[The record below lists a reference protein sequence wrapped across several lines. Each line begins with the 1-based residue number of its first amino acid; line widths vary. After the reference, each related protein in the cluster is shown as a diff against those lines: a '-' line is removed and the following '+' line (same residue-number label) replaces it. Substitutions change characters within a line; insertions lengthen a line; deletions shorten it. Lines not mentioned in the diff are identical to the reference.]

1 MNLLFFSWYARQDS
15 NLQKRLKRPNHT
27 KEPAGHARG
36 FRFGAVWKGALWHKV
51 RHKLSTGAAAAL
63 LALALPA
70 QAQTFTIEFWPPLP
84 DRTRQVEHFFACAVG
99 TALEY
104 KYPLMREGAIVVGGF
119 VFVSRES
126 HDFRGLYKITSVT
139 GTPTGDGNLR
149 DVVVKAICT
158 TGLS

>member
-1 MNLLFFSWYARQDS
+1 MMKNPQKLVTAVKNWSQWFSSR
-15 NLQKRLKRPNHT
+15 RVFVT
-27 KEPAGHARG
+27 
-36 FRFGAVWKGALWHKV
+36 
-51 RHKLSTGAAAAL
+51 AL

-70 QAQTFTIEFWPPLP
+70 QAQTFTIEFWPPKP
-84 DRTRQVEHFFACAVG
+84 DRTRQVEHFFSCEVG
-99 TALEY
+99 TTLEY

-126 HDFRGLYKITSVT
+126 HEFRGLYKITSVT
-139 GTPTGDGNLR
+139 GTRTGDGNLR

>member
-1 MNLLFFSWYARQDS
+1 MNLLLFSWYARQDS
-15 NLQKRLKRPNHT
+15 NLQMRIKRRNHT
-27 KEPAGHARG
+27 KEPPRAASG
-36 FRFGAVWKGALWHKV
+36 FRFGVVWNGALWHKA
-51 RHKLSTGAAAAL
+51 RHKLSTSVAAAL
-63 LALALPA
+63 LALPA

-84 DRTRQVEHFFACAVG
+84 DRTRQVDHFFACSVG
-99 TALEY
+99 TSLEY
-104 KYPLMREGAIVVGGF
+104 KYPLMREGAVVVGGF

-139 GTPTGDGNLR
+139 GTRTGDGNLR